1 MSFVSHQTIRLSAG
15 KHSSPEEGACVMEL
29 ASMLAGE
36 SFTDHPA
43 CVCPVIGSFL
53 RAYNDSVGDQRR
65 QDLYPY
71 VSMVVGSLASAEV
84 ERSRAERLVA
94 WSSENFRRR
103 WARFFPR
110 PVARAMSH
118 MRKPPIPL
126 DALGAHAVHSIPRH
140 TDETHS
146 AALKLIDELVAIG
159 ERERHG
165 SPPVTTESGA
175 PSLEEVA

>member
-1 MSFVSHQTIRLSAG
+1 
-15 KHSSPEEGACVMEL
+15 
-29 ASMLAGE
+29 MLAGE

-53 RAYNDSVGDQRR
+53 RAYNDSVGDERR

-71 VSMVVGSLASAEV
+71 VSLVVGSVAPAEV
-84 ERSRAERLVA
+84 ERARAERLVG

-110 PVARAMSH
+110 PVARVMSH

-140 TDETHS
+140 TNETHA
-146 AALKLIDELVAIG
+146 AALKLIEDLLAIG
-159 ERERHG
+159 ERGRLAPAGPIPE
-165 SPPVTTESGA
+165 GA
-175 PSLEEVA
+175 KTSLQEAV